1 MMKKKTQGLKKDLS
15 DDNSTSLETIIEET
29 NKRRA
34 KKQRAKERRT
44 KKPMRI
50 KCETLECA
58 VKDGLNKGF
67 INIIGFVLSLEYILE
82 YIYIYYT

>member
-1 MMKKKTQGLKKDLS
+1 MKKKTQGLKKDLS

-58 VKDGLNKGF
+58 VKDGLIKGF